1 MFLPT
6 YRDCETYVWGRKS
19 NKTILTN
26 KLLNIVMLCNDNDA
40 IKYMSIKEACNHQCA
55 KCGVLYDCGGCIE
68 PFFTRKHDC
77 KLQST
82 GIRWVWTLKSIF
94 WYTDPLILSGEQNSY
109 VIIEGMSSKYHTR
122 SFEEDAIKAVLKYR

>member
-6 YRDCETYVWGRKS
+6 YRDCETYVWGRKA
-19 NKTILTN
+19 NRTTLTN
-26 KLLNIVMLCNDNDA
+26 KLLNIVMLCNDNHP

-55 KCGVLYDCGGCIE
+55 KCGVLYDCVGCIE

-82 GIRWVWTLKSIF
+82 I
-94 WYTDPLILSGEQNSY
+94 Y
-109 VIIEGMSSKYHTR
+109 
-122 SFEEDAIKAVLKYR
+122 EDT

>member
-1 MFLPT
+1 MLYSVPLVNIGTTMVFIVASTSLCSNSVLT
-6 YRDCETYVWGRKS
+6 CCQLSLQSYGVYVACYNFSCFYLHGVTYVWEGTKS
-19 NKTILTN
+19 NRTTLTN
-26 KLLNIVMLCNDNDA
+26 KLLNIVILCNDNDA

-82 GIRWVWTLKSIF
+82 I
-94 WYTDPLILSGEQNSY
+94 Y
-109 VIIEGMSSKYHTR
+109 
-122 SFEEDAIKAVLKYR
+122 EDT